1 MPDSRDL
8 FGRTIIYT
16 DAEEITA
23 ENIGAVLSDAVD
35 AHSDNETDIDYLYDY
50 YKGDHLIK
58 SRTKNFNDT
67 VNNKIVVNR
76 CKQITDF
83 NIGYLLSSSIQYV
96 DAAANDKDE
105 DIENNDLNKLNTW
118 MRLSNK
124 DRHDVTLTRWQS
136 IGGTAYRMPL
146 PKADGERI
154 DDEDPPF
161 NIYDLDPRYTFV
173 VYSSRLGHKSMLGVT
188 YVTLEDDTVLYY
200 CYTNAAYFCLDGDF
214 EIIEQ
219 SSHILG
225 KVPIIEYP
233 LNDARLGD
241 FEPVI
246 SIQDAINAEESDRQD
261 SEDQLVDAIM
271 CVSGMQIDDEKN
283 FMQQLK
289 EQRGLILPENA
300 KAWYLTLE
308 HNQTQAQTL
317 IDDYYDEIVTICGM
331 PNRNGGS
338 STSDTGAATILRDGW
353 SDTETRARQ
362 KENMIKESERE
373 FLGLVL
379 MICNSMGGTDLHLA
393 NIDIV
398 FPRRAYSNDS
408 SNVTNLIT
416 MLSNDWIPPEWALEH
431 SNLTPDPHRDWLK
444 FKSWYDSRENE
455 DVEKLAKINAE
466 ADEHEH
472 EEESV
477 EVE

>member
-16 DAEEITA
+16 DAEEITSANIA
-23 ENIGAVLSDAVD
+23 EVLSDAVD
-35 AHSDNETDIDYLYDY
+35 THGDNEDDADYLYDY
-50 YKGDHLIK
+50 YKGDQLIK
-58 SRTKNFNDT
+58 SRTKTYNDT
-67 VNNKIVVNR
+67 VVNKIVVNR

-96 DAAANDKDE
+96 DAAANDTDE
-105 DIENNDLNKLNTW
+105 DVENNDLNQLNTW
-118 MRLSNK
+118 MRLCNK
-124 DRHDVTLTRWQS
+124 DRHDITLARWQS
-136 IGGTAYRMPL
+136 ITGTGYRMAL
-146 PKADGERI
+146 PKADGERL

-161 NIYDLDPRYTFV
+161 DIYDLDPRYTFV
-173 VYSSRLGHKSMLGVT
+173 VYSSRLGHKPMLGVT

-200 CYTNAAYFCLDGDF
+200 CYTDSEYICIDGDDNIL
-214 EIIEQ
+214 E
-219 SSHILG
+219 SSPHILG
-225 KVPIIEYP
+225 TVPIIEYP

-246 SIQDAINAEESDRQD
+246 PLQDAINAEESDRQD
-261 SEDQLVDAIM
+261 SEDQLVDAIL
-271 CVSGMQIDDEKN
+271 CVSGMQIDDETN
-283 FMQQLK
+283 FMTMLK

-308 HNQTQAQTL
+308 HNQQQAQTL
-317 IDDYYDEIVTICGM
+317 IDGYYDELLTICGM

-362 KENMIKESERE
+362 KENMFKESERE
-373 FLGLVL
+373 FLRLVL
-379 MICNSMGGTDLHLA
+379 LICNSMGGTDLYLSD
-393 NIDIV
+393 IDIV

-408 SNVTNLIT
+408 SNVANLIT
-416 MLSNDWIPPEWALEH
+416 MLSNDWVPPEWALEH

-444 FKSWYDSRENE
+444 FKKWHDAQEAA
-455 DVEKLAKINAE
+455 DVDELASINAE
-466 ADEHEH
+466 TDEHEG
-472 EEESV
+472 V
-477 EVE
+477 E